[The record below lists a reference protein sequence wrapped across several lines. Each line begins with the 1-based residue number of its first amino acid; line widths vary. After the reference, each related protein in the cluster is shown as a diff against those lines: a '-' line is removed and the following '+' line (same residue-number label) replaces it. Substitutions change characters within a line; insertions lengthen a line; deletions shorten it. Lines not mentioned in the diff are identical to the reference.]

1 MTRSVADAAIMLQTM
16 AGYDS
21 NDPTSLKEP
30 VPDMLQNSDLSI
42 SGMTVGYDPEFSS
55 EGIDAGLV
63 AAIERALETLRQL
76 GAEIV
81 EVKMPEGT
89 REIVDTWFQI
99 CSYEAR
105 QAHAQY
111 FPDSADKYGAWFR
124 GFLEIGSAV
133 TDEQYTAA
141 SNMRTEFNRK
151 FNALLESVDTLVS
164 PAGGLTFQLDPEVQY
179 GGLEELQP
187 LFNSVQMYF
196 TIPADFAGTPALTVP
211 CGFST
216 DSVPYAL
223 QFMGRRLSEPT
234 LIRIGRA
241 YEMATQWHQRHPV
254 V

>member
-1 MTRSVADAAIMLQTM
+1 MTRSVTDAAIMLQVM
-16 AGYDS
+16 AGHDTK
-21 NDPTSLKEP
+21 DPTSLKEP
-30 VPDMLQNSDLSI
+30 VPEMLQNTDSGI
-42 SGMTVGYDPEFSS
+42 SGVTIGYDPVFSS
-55 EGIDAGLV
+55 DGIDPGLV
-63 AAIERALETLRQL
+63 TAIEQALETLRQL
-76 GAEIV
+76 GAQIV
-81 EVKMPEGT
+81 EVKMPKGT
-89 REIVDTWFQI
+89 REIDNTWFTI

-105 QAHAQY
+105 RAHAQH

-124 GFLEIGSAV
+124 NFLEIGSAV

-141 SNMRTEFNRK
+141 SHMRAEFNRE

-179 GGLEELQP
+179 GGMEELEP
-187 LFNSVQMYF
+187 LFTSVQMYF

-211 CGFST
+211 CGFSA

-223 QFMGRRLSEPT
+223 QFMGRRLSETT

-241 YEMATQWHQRHPV
+241 YETATPWHQRHPV